1 MIWLQQQSDNI
12 YRYFILLIL
21 LEIAALGF
29 NTTDNLFVLSGM
41 KSAAEMLKYLQPEGN
56 KRLSPSSWSFLIITY
71 CISILLNS
79 VSTHF
84 IPNSCDWDH
93 PIGITE
99 TQCVRS
105 TLAIYSSAFM
115 KGFWMKFGII
125 TWIVLQRGATHSIS
139 FLKISLESLG
149 LLRQNS
155 PMLW

>member
-1 MIWLQQQSDNI
+1 MA
-12 YRYFILLIL
+12 

-29 NTTDNLFVLSGM
+29 HTTDNPLVLSGM
-41 KSAAEMLKYLQPEGN
+41 KSAAKMLKYLQPKGN
-56 KRLSPSSWSFLIITY
+56 KRLSPSSWSFLIIT
-71 CISILLNS
+71 CRISILLNS

-139 FLKISLESLG
+139 FFEDIFRKPWLTQTKQPNVMIKKKNSISCDT
-149 LLRQNS
+149 RKK
-155 PMLW
+155 